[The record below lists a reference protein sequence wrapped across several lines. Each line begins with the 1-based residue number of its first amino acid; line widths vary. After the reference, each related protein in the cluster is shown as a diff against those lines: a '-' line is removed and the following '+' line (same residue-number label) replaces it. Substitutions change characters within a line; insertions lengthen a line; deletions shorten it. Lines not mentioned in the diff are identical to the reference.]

1 MKVLRFI
8 IILIL
13 VLGLG
18 FLALCLFASK
28 EVSVERSTTVNA
40 SKSVVFNQIVKF
52 NNWKNWNPWLEMD
65 STVKWDVRGNDGE
78 KGSTYHYMGNKI
90 GEGTTINDGVTDG
103 EMKYLMDFKKPYQF
117 KADGYYKVASEGGK
131 TKVTWYYHQDLK
143 FMERGFMAIMGVG
156 KMLGKQFDRGLELLK
171 NYSEAHADDTAVVG
185 GGITDIMY
193 PAHTYAAVRKVV
205 KWADMHQFFGDSY
218 ALLGQQVGPRIN
230 GPASALYYT
239 WDEQNMQGD
248 VAACFPVSS
257 NAPFQGGTIIE
268 VPASAGY
275 KMVYVGPYSNMH
287 SAHAAIMQHIQA
299 AGKTQKLAIEEY
311 IKMPSNET
319 DSNKYETNIIY
330 LVN

>member
-13 VLGLG
+13 ILCVG

-28 EVSVERSTTVNA
+28 EVNVERSTTVNA
-40 SKSVVFNQIVKF
+40 PKSVVFSQIVKF
-52 NNWKNWNPWLEMD
+52 NNWQHWNPWIEQD
-65 STVKWDVRGNDGE
+65 SSTKWDVRGTDGE
-78 KGSTYHYMGNKI
+78 KGSAYHYVGQKI

-103 EMKYLMDFKKPYQF
+103 EMKYKLEILKPF
-117 KADGYYKVASEGGK
+117 PVNAGGYYKVASEGGK
-131 TKVTWYYHQDLK
+131 TKVTWYYHQDLQ
-143 FMERGFMAIMGVG
+143 FYQRGFMAIMGVG
-156 KMLGKQFDRGLELLK
+156 KMLGKTFDRGLELLK
-171 NYSEAHADDTAVVG
+171 TYSEAHADDTAVV

-205 KWADMHQFFGDSY
+205 KWTDMHQFFMDCY
-218 ALLGQQVGPRIN
+218 ALLGQQIGPRIS
-230 GPASALYYT
+230 GPASALYYN
-239 WDEQNMQGD
+239 WDEANMQAD
-248 VAACFPVSS
+248 MAACFPVSS
-257 NAPFQGGTIIE
+257 NAPFTGGTIIE

-275 KMVYVGPYSNMH
+275 KIVYVGPYNNNMKL
-287 SAHAAIMQHIQA
+287 AHTALQQHVQA
-299 AGKTQKLAIEEY
+299 AGKTSKLVIEEY